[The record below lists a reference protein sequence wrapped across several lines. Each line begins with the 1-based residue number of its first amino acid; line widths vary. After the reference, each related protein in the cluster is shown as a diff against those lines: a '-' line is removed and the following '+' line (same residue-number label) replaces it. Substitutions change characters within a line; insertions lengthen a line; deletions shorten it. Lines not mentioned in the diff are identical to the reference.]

1 MTMSPFIIFAIVLT
15 IAYILYYATIITMDL
30 HAKSKKDG
38 EHEETISVGDKTED
52 DDIVSQTV
60 IENTQTGGFDFLNP
74 NSTIEEMPSEENTE
88 EDTSNEEAQ
97 TGIQAAKE
105 VTEEQPDE
113 SNDGLVIPD
122 QSDETTEQDD
132 SVEGISQADF
142 LKEGSQNE
150 EENDELFDESQA
162 FDPALAQPQYGVSS
176 IVGGSKD
183 TEIEKRI
190 ESVKQKL
197 MEIDTQGGL
206 INPFKFADE
215 MKTEDSRKQSNIE
228 YKDEYTQY

>member
-1 MTMSPFIIFAIVLT
+1 MSPFLIFAIVLT

-38 EHEETISVGDKTED
+38 EHEETISIEDKTED

-60 IENTQTGGFDFLNP
+60 VENTQTGGFDFLNS

-88 EDTSNEEAQ
+88 EETSSEENQ
-97 TGIQAAKE
+97 TDIQAKTE
-105 VTEEQPDE
+105 GTEEQPE
-113 SNDGLVIPD
+113 GNNDGLVIPN
-122 QSDETTEQDD
+122 QSDETIEQED
-132 SVEGISQADF
+132 SVDGISKADF
-142 LKEGSQNE
+142 LEKGSQNE
-150 EENDELFDESQA
+150 EKDELFDESQA
-162 FDPALAQPQYGVSS
+162 FNPALAQPQYGVSS

>member
-1 MTMSPFIIFAIVLT
+1 MSPFIIFAIVLT

-52 DDIVSQTV
+52 DDIASQIV

-88 EDTSNEEAQ
+88 EDTSSEENQ

-105 VTEEQPDE
+105 GTEEQPDE
-113 SNDGLVIPD
+113 SNNDLAIPNP
-122 QSDETTEQDD
+122 SDETTEQDD
-132 SVEGISQADF
+132 SVEGISQAD
-142 LKEGSQNE
+142 LLEEGSQNE
-150 EENDELFDESQA
+150 ENNDLFDESQA
-162 FDPALAQPQYGVSS
+162 FDPALAQPQYSVSS
-176 IVGGSKD
+176 IVGGSED

-206 INPFKFADE
+206 INPFKFVDE

>member
-1 MTMSPFIIFAIVLT
+1 MSPFLIFAIVLT

-60 IENTQTGGFDFLNP
+60 VENTQTGGFDFLNP
-74 NSTIEEMPSEENTE
+74 NSSIEEMPSEENTE
-88 EDTSNEEAQ
+88 EDTSSEENQ
-97 TGIQAAKE
+97 TDIQAEAE
-105 VTEEQPDE
+105 GTEEQPE
-113 SNDGLVIPD
+113 GNNDGIVIPN
-122 QSDETTEQDD
+122 QSDETTEQED
-132 SVEGISQADF
+132 SVEDIPQVDF
-142 LKEGSQNE
+142 LEEGSQDE
-150 EENDELFDESQA
+150 ESDVLFDESQA

-183 TEIEKRI
+183 SEIEKRI

-206 INPFKFADE
+206 INPFKFVDE

-228 YKDEYTQY
+228 HKDEYTKY

>member
-1 MTMSPFIIFAIVLT
+1 
-15 IAYILYYATIITMDL
+15 MDL

-38 EHEETISVGDKTED
+38 EHEETISVGDKTEN

-60 IENTQTGGFDFLNP
+60 VENTQTGGFDFLNS
-74 NSTIEEMPSEENTE
+74 NSTIEDMPLEENTE
-88 EDTSNEEAQ
+88 EYTSSEENQ
-97 TGIQAAKE
+97 TDIQAKTE
-105 VTEEQPDE
+105 GTEEQPE
-113 SNDGLVIPD
+113 GNNDGLVIPN
-122 QSDETTEQDD
+122 QSDETIEQED
-132 SVEGISQADF
+132 SVDGISKADF
-142 LKEGSQNE
+142 LEKGSQNE
-150 EENDELFDESQA
+150 EKDELFDESQA

-183 TEIEKRI
+183 SEIEKRI

-206 INPFKFADE
+206 INPFKFVDE

-228 YKDEYTQY
+228 HKDEYTKY

>member
-1 MTMSPFIIFAIVLT
+1 
-15 IAYILYYATIITMDL
+15 MDL

-38 EHEETISVGDKTED
+38 EHEETISVGDKTE

-88 EDTSNEEAQ
+88 EDTSSEENQ

-105 VTEEQPDE
+105 GAEEQPDE
-113 SNDGLVIPD
+113 SNNDLVIPNP
-122 QSDETTEQDD
+122 SDETTEQDN
-132 SVEGISQADF
+132 SVDVISQADF
-142 LKEGSQNE
+142 LEEDSLNE
-150 EENDELFDESQA
+150 DNDELFDESQA

-206 INPFKFADE
+206 INPFKFVDE

-228 YKDEYTQY
+228 HKDEYTKY

>member
-1 MTMSPFIIFAIVLT
+1 
-15 IAYILYYATIITMDL
+15 MDL

-38 EHEETISVGDKTED
+38 EHEETISVGANTED
-52 DDIVSQTV
+52 DDIVSKTV
-60 IENTQTGGFDFLNP
+60 VENTQTGDFDFLNP

-88 EDTSNEEAQ
+88 EAPASEENQ
-97 TGIQAAKE
+97 IGIQTE
-105 VTEEQPDE
+105 PEYTEEQPKGN
-113 SNDGLVIPD
+113 NDGLVIANQP
-122 QSDETTEQDD
+122 DETTEQED
-132 SVEGISQADF
+132 SVDGISKADF
-142 LKEGSQNE
+142 LEEGSQD
-150 EENDELFDESQA
+150 EENDEFFDESQV

-176 IVGGSKD
+176 IVGVSKD

-206 INPFKFADE
+206 INPFKFVDE

>member
-1 MTMSPFIIFAIVLT
+1 MSPFLIFAIVLT

-38 EHEETISVGDKTED
+38 EHEETISVGDKTEN

-60 IENTQTGGFDFLNP
+60 VENTQTGGFDFLNS
-74 NSTIEEMPSEENTE
+74 NSTIEDMPLEENTE
-88 EDTSNEEAQ
+88 EDTSSEENQ
-97 TGIQAAKE
+97 TDIQAKTE
-105 VTEEQPDE
+105 GTEEQPE
-113 SNDGLVIPD
+113 GNNDGLVIPN
-122 QSDETTEQDD
+122 QSDETIEQED
-132 SVEGISQADF
+132 SVDGISKADF
-142 LKEGSQNE
+142 LEKGSQNE
-150 EENDELFDESQA
+150 EKDELFDESQA

-183 TEIEKRI
+183 SEIEKRI

-206 INPFKFADE
+206 INPFKFVDE

-228 YKDEYTQY
+228 HKDEYTKY

>member
-1 MTMSPFIIFAIVLT
+1 MSPFLIFAIVLT
-15 IAYILYYATIITMDL
+15 IAYVLYYATIITMDL

-60 IENTQTGGFDFLNP
+60 VENTQTGGFDFLNS
-74 NSTIEEMPSEENTE
+74 NSTIKEMPSEENTK
-88 EDTSNEEAQ
+88 EDTSSEDNQ
-97 TGIQAAKE
+97 TDIQAEAKG
-105 VTEEQPDE
+105 TEDQSEGN
-113 SNDGLVIPD
+113 NDGLVIPN
-122 QSDETTEQDD
+122 QSDETTEQED
-132 SVEGISQADF
+132 SVDGISKADF
-142 LKEGSQNE
+142 LEEGSQN
-150 EENDELFDESQA
+150 EENDELFDKSQA

-176 IVGGSKD
+176 IVVGSKD

>member
-1 MTMSPFIIFAIVLT
+1 MSPFLIFAIVLT

-38 EHEETISVGDKTED
+38 EHEETISVGDKTEN

-60 IENTQTGGFDFLNP
+60 VENTQTGGFDFLNS
-74 NSTIEEMPSEENTE
+74 NSTIEDMPLEENTE
-88 EDTSNEEAQ
+88 EYTSSEENQ
-97 TGIQAAKE
+97 TDIQAKTE
-105 VTEEQPDE
+105 GTEEQPE
-113 SNDGLVIPD
+113 GNNDGLVIPN
-122 QSDETTEQDD
+122 QSDETIEQED
-132 SVEGISQADF
+132 SVDGISKADF
-142 LKEGSQNE
+142 LEKGSQNE
-150 EENDELFDESQA
+150 EKDELFDESQA

-183 TEIEKRI
+183 SEIEKRI

-206 INPFKFADE
+206 INPFKFVDE

-228 YKDEYTQY
+228 HKDEYTKY

>member
-1 MTMSPFIIFAIVLT
+1 MSPFIIFAIVLT
-15 IAYILYYATIITMDL
+15 IAYVLYYATIITMDL
-30 HAKSKKDG
+30 HAKSEKDK
-38 EHEETISVGDKTED
+38 EHEETISVEDNTED
-52 DDIVSQTV
+52 EDVVSQTV
-60 IENTQTGGFDFLNP
+60 VENAQTGGFDFLDS
-74 NSTIEEMPSEENTE
+74 NSSVEEITLEDNIEETTASEEN
-88 EDTSNEEAQ
+88 Q
-97 TGIQAAKE
+97 TDIQAEAE
-105 VTEEQPDE
+105 RTEEQSE
-113 SNDGLVIPD
+113 GNNDGLVIPN

-142 LKEGSQNE
+142 LKEGSQD
-150 EENDELFDESQA
+150 EENDKLFDESQA

-197 MEIDTQGGL
+197 MEIDIQGGL
-206 INPFKFADE
+206 INPFKFVDE

>member
-1 MTMSPFIIFAIVLT
+1 MSPFIIFAIVLT
-15 IAYILYYATIITMDL
+15 IAYVLYYATIITMDL
-30 HAKSKKDG
+30 HAKSEKDG
-38 EHEETISVGDKTED
+38 EHEETIPVGDNTED

-60 IENTQTGGFDFLNP
+60 VENTQTGGFDFLNS

-88 EDTSNEEAQ
+88 EDTSSEDNQ
-97 TGIQAAKE
+97 TDIQAEAEGTK
-105 VTEEQPDE
+105 EQPE
-113 SNDGLVIPD
+113 GNNDGLVIPN
-122 QSDETTEQDD
+122 QFDETTEQDD
-132 SVEGISQADF
+132 SVDGISKADF
-142 LKEGSQNE
+142 LEEGSLD

-176 IVGGSKD
+176 IVGESKD

-206 INPFKFADE
+206 INPFKFVDE

-228 YKDEYTQY
+228 HKDEYTQY

>member
-1 MTMSPFIIFAIVLT
+1 MSSFLIFAIVLT

-52 DDIVSQTV
+52 EDVVSQTV
-60 IENTQTGGFDFLNP
+60 VENTQTGGFDFLNP

-88 EDTSNEEAQ
+88 EDTSSEEKQ

-105 VTEEQPDE
+105 GSEEQPDE
-113 SNDGLVIPD
+113 SNNGLVIPD
-122 QSDETTEQDD
+122 QSDETTEQED
-132 SVEGISQADF
+132 SVDGISKADF
-142 LKEGSQNE
+142 LEEGSQD
-150 EENDELFDESQA
+150 EENDELFDESRV

-206 INPFKFADE
+206 INPFKFVDE

-228 YKDEYTQY
+228 HKDEYTKY

>member
-1 MTMSPFIIFAIVLT
+1 MSPFLIFAIVLT
-15 IAYILYYATIITMDL
+15 IAYVLYYATIITMDL
-30 HAKSKKDG
+30 HARSKKDG
-38 EHEETISVGDKTED
+38 EYEETISVGDKTED
-52 DDIVSQTV
+52 DDIVSQTIV
-60 IENTQTGGFDFLNP
+60 ENTQTGGFDFLNS

-88 EDTSNEEAQ
+88 ENTSSEDNQ
-97 TGIQAAKE
+97 TDIQAEAKG
-105 VTEEQPDE
+105 TEEQPE
-113 SNDGLVIPD
+113 GNNDGLVIPK

-132 SVEGISQADF
+132 SVDGISKADF
-142 LKEGSQNE
+142 LEEGSQD

-206 INPFKFADE
+206 INPFKFVDE

-228 YKDEYTQY
+228 HKDEYTQY